1 MPSSIERGVR
11 WYLGTVYVRFSR
23 PDARDPLGDA
33 DLDRVAD
40 VLIALDDV
48 ATVRVEPGGRA
59 TVLRVDVRATAP
71 DEAAELAVRLLEQAR
86 RELELDAEVVGVAV
100 Q

>member
-1 MPSSIERGVR
+1 VR

-23 PDARDPLGDA
+23 PDAQGPLGDA

-40 VLIALDDV
+40 VLIGLDGV

-59 TVLRVDVRATAP
+59 TVLRVDVRAAAP
-71 DEAAELAVRLLEQAR
+71 EEAAALAVRALEQAQ
-86 RELELDAEVVGVAV
+86 RELELEAEIVAVGV